1 MEVLNVGI
9 IFSKPLYYQQYSFA
23 CNYCTMKRHIVCLI
37 LSVLL
42 TFDLCFSSNI
52 LTLNQGSSLV
62 QSRNDQISSENGV
75 FTAGFYSVG
84 PNAYCFSIWFTQQSV
99 NQEQIIVWMAKR
111 DYPVNGKETKIS
123 LTESGELH
131 LIDAGQ
137 QIIWRTNTE
146 SDLPVSLQL
155 KNNGNL
161 VVQTPDGDVIWQS
174 FDSPTN
180 TLLPGQFL
188 TRNTKLVSSRSGTNH
203 SSGYYKLF
211 FDNDNVLRLLYDGP
225 DITSAFWPAP
235 WEVPWVA
242 GRSSFN
248 NSKLAVLDSAGLFLS
263 SDDFSFKTTDYGAT
277 NYRRLILDVDGNA
290 RVYSLDQAVGR
301 WNVTWQALV
310 ETCRIHGICGANS
323 LCNKSFDD
331 RRCSCLP
338 GYKMKDQA
346 DWSLGCE
353 PDFKLSCNDNVED
366 DVSEFLQLP
375 HVEFYGYDAGHVQN
389 CSYSSCAK
397 LCLENCNCNGFQHTF
412 QSSTGLYDCFPK
424 FLLFNGRR
432 ADDFQSPT
440 YIRLPKANI
449 TSYKEGN
456 SGLHCERDNV
466 IALERSYHKH
476 NEQKWVKPLIWATSA
491 LGVVEL
497 ICVLIFLYK
506 TKVRSNGATIRRYI
520 EVATGF
526 ERFTYVQLKK
536 ATNNFNDEIGR
547 GGGGIVYKGTLPDNR
562 VVAVKCLKLANQE
575 EAEFLTEVSTIGKLN
590 HKNVINLWGYCA
602 EGKHRMLVYEYMQH
616 GSLAKNLYSDEL
628 DWEKR
633 YEIAVGTAKGLAYLH
648 DECLEWVLH
657 CDVKP
662 QNILLDSMY
671 RPKVADF
678 GVSRL
683 INRDGKDD
691 SKFSKIRGTR
701 GYMAPEWVSHLPI
714 TSKVDVYSYGIV
726 ILELV
731 TGKNP
736 NGTFDTNGDNYM
748 DSKSLII
755 WVKEKM
761 QEADENISWIQ
772 EIIDPCL
779 NDDFDIYKMGVL
791 IKVAMQCVEDNI
803 DARPTMNQVVNLL
816 LSHNNDETTISD
828 SL

>member
-1 MEVLNVGI
+1 
-9 IFSKPLYYQQYSFA
+9 
-23 CNYCTMKRHIVCLI
+23 MKRHIVCLI

-42 TFDLCFSSNI
+42 AFDLCFSSNI

-75 FTAGFYSVG
+75 FTSGFYSVG

-99 NQEQIIVWMAKR
+99 NPEQIIVWMAKR

-123 LTESGELH
+123 LTESGELQ

-137 QIIWRTNTE
+137 QIIWRTSTE

-161 VVQTPDGDVIWQS
+161 VVQTPDGDVIWRS

-188 TRNTKLVSSRSGTNH
+188 TRNTKLVSSRSRTNH

-225 DITSAFWPAP
+225 DITSAFWPSP
-235 WEVPWVA
+235 WLVTWEA

-277 NYRRLILDVDGNA
+277 NYRRLILDVDGNV

-331 RRCSCLP
+331 RKCSCLP
-338 GYKMKDQA
+338 GYKMKDQT

-375 HVEFYGYDAGHVQN
+375 HVEFYGYDAGHVKN
-389 CSYSSCAK
+389 CSYSACAK

-412 QSSTGLYDCFPK
+412 QSTSGLYECFPK

-432 ADDFQSPT
+432 ADDFASPT

-449 TSYKEGN
+449 TSYKAT
-456 SGLHCERDNV
+456 LRDNV
-466 IALERSYHKH
+466 IALERSYYKH

-526 ERFTYVQLKK
+526 EVH
-536 ATNNFNDEIGR
+536 IGR

-562 VVAVKCLKLANQE
+562 VVAVKCLKLANQG
-575 EAEFLTEVSTIGKLN
+575 EAEFLTE
-590 HKNVINLWGYCA
+590 
-602 EGKHRMLVYEYMQH
+602 
-616 GSLAKNLYSDEL
+616 
-628 DWEKR
+628 
-633 YEIAVGTAKGLAYLH
+633 
-648 DECLEWVLH
+648 
-657 CDVKP
+657 
-662 QNILLDSMY
+662 
-671 RPKVADF
+671 
-678 GVSRL
+678 
-683 INRDGKDD
+683 
-691 SKFSKIRGTR
+691 
-701 GYMAPEWVSHLPI
+701 
-714 TSKVDVYSYGIV
+714 
-726 ILELV
+726 
-731 TGKNP
+731 
-736 NGTFDTNGDNYM
+736 
-748 DSKSLII
+748 
-755 WVKEKM
+755 M
-761 QEADENISWIQ
+761 QEADESISWIQ
-772 EIIDPCL
+772 DMIDPGL

-791 IKVAMQCVEDNI
+791 IKVAMQCVEENI
-803 DARPTMNQVVNLL
+803 DARPTMNQVMDIL
-816 LSHNNDETTISD
+816 LSHNNDDTTISD